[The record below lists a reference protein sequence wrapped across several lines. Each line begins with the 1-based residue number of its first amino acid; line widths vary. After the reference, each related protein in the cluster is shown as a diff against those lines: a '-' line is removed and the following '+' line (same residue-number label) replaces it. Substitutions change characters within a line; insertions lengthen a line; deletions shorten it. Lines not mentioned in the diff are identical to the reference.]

1 MTRVRLREVKGISA
15 AALEFLILTAARTN
29 EVLGMRWSEI
39 DLVNRIWMLSP
50 ERTKQNREHRV
61 PLPIRCTEILALQN
75 EYRHKGQPFSLLS
88 DDFVFQGYKG
98 EALDD
103 KSLRELLKRMDLPK
117 HVTPHGFRS
126 SFRNWAAR
134 ARIKD
139 ERIDRYLAEM
149 CLGHKVKGEVEAA
162 YWTEDAIDERRVIME
177 AWAEYCGSPFS

>member
-1 MTRVRLREVKGISA
+1 M
-15 AALEFLILTAARTN
+15 
-29 EVLGMRWSEI
+29 
-39 DLVNRIWMLSP
+39 
-50 ERTKQNREHRV
+50 
-61 PLPIRCTEILALQN
+61 QN

-98 EALDD
+98 EALDE
-103 KSLRELLKRMDLPK
+103 KSLRELLKRMDLPV

-149 CLGHKVKGEVEAA
+149 CLVHKVKGEVEAA

-177 AWAEYCGSPFS
+177 AWAEYCESPFS